1 MLALEVM
8 GDGWGGG
15 KNSPG
20 NWVLILE
27 DDVGRIGQN
36 EINQEKKGRRE
47 GVACNLKNIAT
58 KGPF

>member
-8 GDGWGGG
+8 RGGWGGG

-27 DDVGRIGQN
+27 DDVGRTGEN
-36 EINQEKKGRRE
+36 EINQEKVRRE
-47 GVACNLKNIAT
+47 GVAYNLKNTAT
-58 KGPF
+58 KGLF

>member
-8 GDGWGGG
+8 RGGWGAG

-27 DDVGRIGQN
+27 DDVGRTGEN
-36 EINQEKKGRRE
+36 EINQEKKVRRE

>member
-8 GDGWGGG
+8 RGGWGGG

-27 DDVGRIGQN
+27 DDVGRTGEN
-36 EINQEKKGRRE
+36 EINQEKKVRR
-47 GVACNLKNIAT
+47 
-58 KGPF
+58 